1 MLQLPR
7 FRDFLIILR
16 RGREG
21 VGAYRYSLSPAA
33 VNLLPHG
40 GVMAVI
46 QVTRER
52 TNAFRLYRHGLWPR
66 RIDLMDALTGTGFLP
81 TREAAYLAL
90 AVRVEGF

>member
-1 MLQLPR
+1 
-7 FRDFLIILR
+7 
-16 RGREG
+16 
-21 VGAYRYSLSPAA
+21 
-33 VNLLPHG
+33 
-40 GVMAVI
+40 MAVI